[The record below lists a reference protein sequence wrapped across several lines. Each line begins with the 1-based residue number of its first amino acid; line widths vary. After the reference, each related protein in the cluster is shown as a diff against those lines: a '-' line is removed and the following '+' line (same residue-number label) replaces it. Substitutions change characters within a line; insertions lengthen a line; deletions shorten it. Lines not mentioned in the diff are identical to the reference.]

1 MTGWMHAPQ
10 PRVTPRR
17 TIRFWLNCLVI
28 ACIVPALIVTTF
40 IIYQSFNQER
50 AGLERDTVGT
60 ARALSQAVDA
70 ELAGV
75 RSALVVLSKSANLAS
90 GDLAGFYA
98 QAQQVVR
105 ALNIDNI
112 VLSDVRGQQLINT
125 LRPFGTPLPLHDR
138 DELRRALAAGQPVI
152 SDLFIGAVSQRPIII
167 IEGPVL
173 VGGETRYALA
183 FGIFPA
189 RLNEILQRQKMPP
202 DWVAAIVDSS
212 DTIVAR
218 TIGGDEFIGKKV
230 SADLKRELA
239 AVNEGFFEGKTIEGI
254 PVLSSF
260 SRSQFSGWSVA
271 IGIPKA
277 TFLGALRQALLS
289 NIVAALVLLA
299 GGTLLARRMSGRI
312 ADSIHALR
320 GPAIEMGSAG
330 PLVVPP
336 VAIQEAHLLGQSL
349 VAAHGLVQQRTA
361 ERDDLRRRLMSAQE
375 EERLRLAHDL
385 HDQTGQGMTAA
396 ILELKAIEPFVG
408 KKGLVRVRFL
418 RKHLDELSK
427 LLHRTAWELR
437 PLSIDELGLTNALE
451 NYLSNW
457 AKKLGINAD
466 FHCSDSE
473 LDGRS
478 NEIRTTVYRVVQEGL
493 TNIARHAVDATR
505 VSVVIGMSEQ
515 TLYLVIEDNGRG
527 FDPAATPLGLGLAG
541 MRERLLLVGGR
552 LTVESSDS
560 TGTTVFARIPIRFGS
575 VA

>member
-1 MTGWMHAPQ
+1 MHAPQ

-112 VLSDVRGQQLINT
+112 VLSDVRGQQLVNT

-138 DELRRALAAGQPVI
+138 EEVQRAIAAGQPVI
-152 SDLFIGAVSQRPIII
+152 SDLFIGAVSQK
-167 IEGPVL
+167 PVL
-173 VGGETRYALA
+173 IIAAPVLAGGETRYALA

-230 SADLKRELA
+230 SSDLKRELA
-239 AVNEGFFEGKTIEGI
+239 AANEGFFEGKTIEGI

-336 VAIQEAHLLGQSL
+336 VAIQEVHLLGQSL

-375 EERLRLAHDL
+375 EERLRLARDL

-408 KKGLVRVRFL
+408 KKGLDRVRFL

-457 AKKLGINAD
+457 AKKLEIDAD

>member
-1 MTGWMHAPQ
+1 MHAPQ

-75 RSALVVLSKSANLAS
+75 RSALIVLSRSSNLAS

-105 ALNIDNI
+105 TLNIDNI

-125 LRPFGTPLPLHDR
+125 LRPFGTSLPLHDR
-138 DELRRALAAGQPVI
+138 EEVQRAIAAGQPVI
-152 SDLFIGAVSQRPIII
+152 SDLFTGAVSQK
-167 IEGPVL
+167 PVL
-173 VGGETRYALA
+173 IIVAPVLAGGETRYALA

-218 TIGGDEFIGKKV
+218 TVGGEEFIGKKV

-239 AVNEGFFEGKTIEGI
+239 AANEGFFEGKTIEGI
-254 PVLSSF
+254 SVLSSF
-260 SRSQFSGWSVA
+260 SRSQVSGWSVA

-277 TFLGALRQALLS
+277 TFLGALWQALLS

-299 GGTLLARRMSGRI
+299 AGTLLARRISGRI

-320 GPAIEMGSAG
+320 GPAIEMGATG

-336 VAIQEAHLLGQSL
+336 VAIQEAYLLGQSL
-349 VAAHGLVQQRTA
+349 VAAHDLVQQRTA

-375 EERLRLAHDL
+375 EERLRLARDL

-408 KKGLVRVRFL
+408 KKGLDRVRFL
-418 RKHLDELSK
+418 HKHLDELSK

-457 AKKLGINAD
+457 AKKLGIDAD
-466 FHCSDSE
+466 FHCSDTG

-493 TNIARHAVDATR
+493 TNIARHAADATR

>member
-1 MTGWMHAPQ
+1 MHAPQ

-408 KKGLVRVRFL
+408 KKGLDRVRFL

-505 VSVVIGMSEQ
+505 VSVVIGMSQQ

>member
-1 MTGWMHAPQ
+1 M
-10 PRVTPRR
+10 
-17 TIRFWLNCLVI
+17 NCLVI

-70 ELAGV
+70 ELTGV
-75 RSALVVLSKSANLAS
+75 RSALLVLSKSANLAS
-90 GDLAGFYA
+90 GDLARFDA
-98 QAQQVVR
+98 EAREVVH

-138 DELRRALAAGQPVI
+138 EEVQRAIAAGQPVI
-152 SDLFIGAVSQRPIII
+152 SDLFVGAVSQK
-167 IEGPVL
+167 PVL
-173 VGGETRYALA
+173 IIAAPVLAGGETRYALA

-218 TIGGDEFIGKKV
+218 TVGGEEFIGKKV
-230 SADLKRELA
+230 STDLKRGLA
-239 AVNEGFFEGKTIEGI
+239 AANEGFFEGKTIEGI

-277 TFLGALRQALLS
+277 TFLGALWQALLI

-320 GPAIEMGSAG
+320 GPAIEMGSTG

-336 VAIQEAHLLGQSL
+336 VAIQEVYLLGQSL

-375 EERLRLAHDL
+375 EERLRLARDL

-408 KKGLVRVRFL
+408 KKGLDRVRFL
-418 RKHLDELSK
+418 HKHLDELSK

-457 AKKLGINAD
+457 AKKLGIDAD
-466 FHCSDSE
+466 FHCSDTE

-505 VSVVIGMSEQ
+505 VSVVIGMSDQ

>member
-1 MTGWMHAPQ
+1 MHAPQ

-28 ACIVPALIVTTF
+28 ACIVPALTVTTF

-70 ELAGV
+70 KLAGV
-75 RSALVVLSKSANLAS
+75 RSALVVLSKSENLAS

-167 IEGPVL
+167 IEGAVL

-239 AVNEGFFEGKTIEGI
+239 AANEGFFEGKTIEGI

-277 TFLGALRQALLS
+277 TFLGALWQALLS

-375 EERLRLAHDL
+375 EERLRLARDL

-408 KKGLVRVRFL
+408 KKGLDRVRFL

-505 VSVVIGMSEQ
+505 VSVVIGMSQQ

>member
-75 RSALVVLSKSANLAS
+75 RSALVVLSKSANLTS

-98 QAQQVVR
+98 QAQLVVR
-105 ALNIDNI
+105 TLNIDNI

-239 AVNEGFFEGKTIEGI
+239 AANERFFEGKTIEGI

-299 GGTLLARRMSGRI
+299 GGTLLARRMSRRI

-408 KKGLVRVRFL
+408 KKGLDRVRFL

-457 AKKLGINAD
+457 AKKLEIDAD

-527 FDPAATPLGLGLAG
+527 FDAAATPLGLGLAG

>member
-1 MTGWMHAPQ
+1 MHAPQ

-28 ACIVPALIVTTF
+28 ACIVPALIVTTL

-70 ELAGV
+70 ELAGI
-75 RSALVVLSKSANLAS
+75 RSALLVLSKSSNLAS
-90 GDLAGFYA
+90 GDLARFDA
-98 QAQQVVR
+98 EARQVVR
-105 ALNIDNI
+105 TLNIDNI
-112 VLSDVRGQQLINT
+112 VLSDVRGQQLVNT
-125 LRPFGTPLPLHDR
+125 LRAFGTPLPLHDR
-138 DELRRALAAGQPVI
+138 EEVQRAIAAGQPVI
-152 SDLFIGAVSQRPIII
+152 SDLFIGAVSQK
-167 IEGPVL
+167 PVL
-173 VGGETRYALA
+173 IIAAPVLAGGETRYALA

-230 SADLKRELA
+230 SADLKRELVA
-239 AVNEGFFEGKTIEGI
+239 ASEGFFEGKTIEGI

-260 SRSQFSGWSVA
+260 SRSQVSGWSVA

-277 TFLGALRQALLS
+277 TLLGPLRQALLS

-299 GGTLLARRMSGRI
+299 GGTLLARRVSGRI

-375 EERLRLAHDL
+375 EERLRLARDL

-408 KKGLVRVRFL
+408 KKGLDRVRFL

-457 AKKLGINAD
+457 AKKLGIDAD
-466 FHCSDSE
+466 FHCSDTE

-493 TNIARHAVDATR
+493 TNIVRHAVDATR

-560 TGTTVFARIPIRFGS
+560 TGTTVFARIPIRFAS
-575 VA
+575 AA

>member
-1 MTGWMHAPQ
+1 MHAPQ

-75 RSALVVLSKSANLAS
+75 RSALIVLSRSSNLAS

-105 ALNIDNI
+105 TLNIDNI

-125 LRPFGTPLPLHDR
+125 LRPFGTSLPLHDR
-138 DELRRALAAGQPVI
+138 EEVQRAIAAGQPVI
-152 SDLFIGAVSQRPIII
+152 SDLFTGAVSQK
-167 IEGPVL
+167 PVL
-173 VGGETRYALA
+173 IIVAPVLAGGETRYALA

-218 TIGGDEFIGKKV
+218 TVGGEEFIGKKV

-239 AVNEGFFEGKTIEGI
+239 AANEGFFEGKTIEGI
-254 PVLSSF
+254 SVLSSF
-260 SRSQFSGWSVA
+260 SRSQVSGWSVA

-277 TFLGALRQALLS
+277 TFLGALWQALLS

-299 GGTLLARRMSGRI
+299 AGTLLARRISGRI

-320 GPAIEMGSAG
+320 GPAIEMGATG

-336 VAIQEAHLLGQSL
+336 VAIQEAYLLGQSL

-375 EERLRLAHDL
+375 EERLRLARDL

-408 KKGLVRVRFL
+408 KKGLDRVRFL
-418 RKHLDELSK
+418 HKHLDELSK

-457 AKKLGINAD
+457 AKKLGIDAD
-466 FHCSDSE
+466 FHCSDTG

-493 TNIARHAVDATR
+493 TNIARHAADATR

>member
-1 MTGWMHAPQ
+1 MHAPQ

-28 ACIVPALIVTTF
+28 ACIVPALIVTTL

-70 ELAGV
+70 ELAGI
-75 RSALVVLSKSANLAS
+75 RSALLVLSKSSNLAS
-90 GDLAGFYA
+90 GDLARFDA
-98 QAQQVVR
+98 EARQVVR
-105 ALNIDNI
+105 TLNIDNI
-112 VLSDVRGQQLINT
+112 VLSDVRGQQLVNT

-138 DELRRALAAGQPVI
+138 EEVQRAIAAGQPVI
-152 SDLFIGAVSQRPIII
+152 SDLFIGAVSQK
-167 IEGPVL
+167 PVL
-173 VGGETRYALA
+173 IIAAPVLAGGETRYALA

-239 AVNEGFFEGKTIEGI
+239 AASEGFFEGKTIEGI

-260 SRSQFSGWSVA
+260 SRSQVSGWSVA

-277 TFLGALRQALLS
+277 TLLGALWQALLS
-289 NIVAALVLLA
+289 NVFAALVLLA
-299 GGTLLARRMSGRI
+299 GGTLLARRISGRI

-375 EERLRLAHDL
+375 EERLRLARDL

-408 KKGLVRVRFL
+408 KKGLDRVRFL

-437 PLSIDELGLTNALE
+437 PPSIDELGLTNALE

-457 AKKLGINAD
+457 AKKLGIDAD
-466 FHCSDSE
+466 FHCSDTE

-560 TGTTVFARIPIRFGS
+560 TGTTVFARIPIRFAS
-575 VA
+575 AA

>member
-408 KKGLVRVRFL
+408 KKGLDRVRFL

>member
-1 MTGWMHAPQ
+1 MHAPQ

-75 RSALVVLSKSANLAS
+75 RSALIVLSRSSNLAS

-105 ALNIDNI
+105 TLNIDNI

-125 LRPFGTPLPLHDR
+125 LRPFGTSLPLHDR
-138 DELRRALAAGQPVI
+138 EEVQRAIAAGQPVI
-152 SDLFIGAVSQRPIII
+152 SDLFTGAVSQK
-167 IEGPVL
+167 PVL
-173 VGGETRYALA
+173 IIVAPVLAGGETRYALA

-218 TIGGDEFIGKKV
+218 TVGGEEFIGKKV

-239 AVNEGFFEGKTIEGI
+239 AANEGFFEGKTIEGI
-254 PVLSSF
+254 SVLSSF
-260 SRSQFSGWSVA
+260 SRSQVSGWSVA

-277 TFLGALRQALLS
+277 TFLGALWQALLS

-299 GGTLLARRMSGRI
+299 AGTLLARRISGRI

-320 GPAIEMGSAG
+320 GPAIEMGATG

-336 VAIQEAHLLGQSL
+336 VAIQEAYLLGQSL

-361 ERDDLRRRLMSAQE
+361 ERDDLRRCLMSAQE
-375 EERLRLAHDL
+375 EERLRLARDL

-408 KKGLVRVRFL
+408 KKGLDRVRFL
-418 RKHLDELSK
+418 HKHLDELSK

-457 AKKLGINAD
+457 AKKLGIDAD
-466 FHCSDSE
+466 FHCSDTG

-493 TNIARHAVDATR
+493 TNIARHAADATR

>member
-1 MTGWMHAPQ
+1 M
-10 PRVTPRR
+10 
-17 TIRFWLNCLVI
+17 
-28 ACIVPALIVTTF
+28 PALIVTTF

-60 ARALSQAVDA
+60 ARALSQAVNA

-112 VLSDVRGQQLINT
+112 VLSDVRGQELINT

-349 VAAHGLVQQRTA
+349 VAAHDLVQQRTA

-408 KKGLVRVRFL
+408 KKGLDRVRFL

-505 VSVVIGMSEQ
+505 VSVVIGMSQQ

>member
-1 MTGWMHAPQ
+1 MHAPQ

-75 RSALVVLSKSANLAS
+75 RSALIVLSRSSNLAS

-105 ALNIDNI
+105 TLNIDNI

-125 LRPFGTPLPLHDR
+125 LRPFGTSLPLHDR
-138 DELRRALAAGQPVI
+138 EEVQRAIAAGQPVI
-152 SDLFIGAVSQRPIII
+152 SDLFTGAVSQK
-167 IEGPVL
+167 PVL
-173 VGGETRYALA
+173 IIVAPVLAGGETRYALA

-218 TIGGDEFIGKKV
+218 TVGGEEFIGKKV

-239 AVNEGFFEGKTIEGI
+239 AANEGFFEGKTIEGI
-254 PVLSSF
+254 SVLSSF
-260 SRSQFSGWSVA
+260 SRSQVSGWSVA

-277 TFLGALRQALLS
+277 TFLGALWQALLS

-299 GGTLLARRMSGRI
+299 AGTLLARRISGRI

-320 GPAIEMGSAG
+320 GPAIEMGATG

-336 VAIQEAHLLGQSL
+336 VAIQEAYLLGQSL
-349 VAAHGLVQQRTA
+349 VAAHDLVQQRTA

-375 EERLRLAHDL
+375 EERLRLARDL
-385 HDQTGQGMTAA
+385 HDQTGQGMTAT

-408 KKGLVRVRFL
+408 KKGLDRVRFL
-418 RKHLDELSK
+418 HKHLDELSK

-457 AKKLGINAD
+457 AKKLGIDAD
-466 FHCSDSE
+466 FHCSDTG

-493 TNIARHAVDATR
+493 TNIARHAADATR

>member
-1 MTGWMHAPQ
+1 MHAPQ

-408 KKGLVRVRFL
+408 KKGLDRVRFL

>member
-1 MTGWMHAPQ
+1 MHAPQ

-28 ACIVPALIVTTF
+28 ACIVPALIVTTL

-70 ELAGV
+70 ELAGI
-75 RSALVVLSKSANLAS
+75 RSALLVLSKSSNLAS
-90 GDLAGFYA
+90 GDLARFDA
-98 QAQQVVR
+98 EARQVVR
-105 ALNIDNI
+105 TLNIDNI
-112 VLSDVRGQQLINT
+112 VLSDVRGQQLVNT
-125 LRPFGTPLPLHDR
+125 LRAFGTPLPLHDR
-138 DELRRALAAGQPVI
+138 EEVQRAIAAGQPVI
-152 SDLFIGAVSQRPIII
+152 SDLFIGAVSQK
-167 IEGPVL
+167 PVL
-173 VGGETRYALA
+173 IIAAPVLAGGETRYALA

-239 AVNEGFFEGKTIEGI
+239 AASEGFFEGKTIEGI

-260 SRSQFSGWSVA
+260 SRSQVSGWSVA

-277 TFLGALRQALLS
+277 TLLGALWQALLS
-289 NIVAALVLLA
+289 NVFAALLLLA
-299 GGTLLARRMSGRI
+299 GGTLLARRISGRI

-361 ERDDLRRRLMSAQE
+361 ERDDLRRRLMSAQVSNGTRS
-375 EERLRLAHDL
+375 ERRARSARRSMRSLRASARHCSFCQSRRIW
-385 HDQTGQGMTAA
+385 HRATSPASM
-396 ILELKAIEPFVG
+396 
-408 KKGLVRVRFL
+408 
-418 RKHLDELSK
+418 RKRGRSF
-427 LLHRTAWELR
+427 A
-437 PLSIDELGLTNALE
+437 LSISTISCSATCAGSSSSTPCGPLVHRCRCMTVKKFSARSRRGS
-451 NYLSNW
+451 LSSRTS
-457 AKKLGINAD
+457 LSVR
-466 FHCSDSE
+466 CR
-473 LDGRS
+473 RS
-478 NEIRTTVYRVVQEGL
+478 R
-493 TNIARHAVDATR
+493 
-505 VSVVIGMSEQ
+505 
-515 TLYLVIEDNGRG
+515 
-527 FDPAATPLGLGLAG
+527 
-541 MRERLLLVGGR
+541 
-552 LTVESSDS
+552 SSS
-560 TGTTVFARIPIRFGS
+560 
-575 VA
+575 